1 MSNEKIVVFDDGSI
15 ESKVMQHE
23 IKNTYDMTVVP
34 VDKYE
39 DLPKWLDEAIKATEG
54 LFTGIIKIFL
64 HFPFEDYVTKDIRT
78 EIMEATRKNPNIRII
93 PWYEQAPKQGIAIRA
108 INYGIAPTIIENK
121 TNKQEFVKDVEY
133 MEKVGTVYK
142 PEKEKPDTENKKVAD
157 EVMDIYKKQR
167 KKRSKLG
174 FI

>member
-1 MSNEKIVVFDDGSI
+1 MTNEKIVVFDDGSI

-39 DLPKWLDEAIKATEG
+39 DLPTWLDKAIKATEG

-64 HFPFEDYVTKDIRT
+64 HFPFEDYITKDIRT

-93 PWYEQAPKQGIAIRA
+93 PWYEQSPRQGIAIRA

-121 TNKQEFVKDVEY
+121 TNKQEFIKDV
-133 MEKVGTVYK
+133 
-142 PEKEKPDTENKKVAD
+142 ENKKVAD
-157 EVMDIYKKQR
+157 EVMDIYKKQPK